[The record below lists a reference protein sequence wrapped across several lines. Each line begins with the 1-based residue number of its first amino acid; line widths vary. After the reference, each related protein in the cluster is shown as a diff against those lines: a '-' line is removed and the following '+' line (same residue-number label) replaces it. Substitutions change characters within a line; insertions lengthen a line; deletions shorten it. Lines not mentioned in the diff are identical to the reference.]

1 MRCDSLIFDLDGT
14 ISDPSVGISRSI
26 NYALLHH
33 GFQACSREQISNLIG
48 LPLDQMY
55 HRLATDVDERQIPS
69 MVDKYRERYLEIGF
83 SENVLYDG
91 MREVIDELHELRSCN
106 LGICTSKRNDVA
118 EKVLQMFDLTDN
130 FGFVSGGDI
139 GISKSQQIA
148 ALLASSA
155 ITGRSMM
162 IGDRSVDILAA
173 HSNGLQSTGVLWGYG
188 SRCELEEANAGH
200 LSDAPAE
207 LLEYLNSQAI

>member
-1 MRCDSLIFDLDGT
+1 
-14 ISDPSVGISRSI
+14 
-26 NYALLHH
+26 
-33 GFQACSREQISNLIG
+33 
-48 LPLDQMY
+48 
-55 HRLATDVDERQIPS
+55 
-69 MVDKYRERYLEIGF
+69 
-83 SENVLYDG
+83 
-91 MREVIDELHELRSCN
+91 
-106 LGICTSKRNDVA
+106 
-118 EKVLQMFDLTDN
+118 MFDLTDY

-188 SRCELEEANAGH
+188 SRCELEQASAGH
-200 LSDAPAE
+200 LSDTPAE
-207 LLEYLNSQAI
+207 LLEYLNTQAI

>member
-1 MRCDSLIFDLDGT
+1 MRCDNLIFDLDGT

-33 GFQACSREQISNLIG
+33 GFQACSREQISSLIG

>member
-1 MRCDSLIFDLDGT
+1 MRCDNLIFDLDGT

>member
-1 MRCDSLIFDLDGT
+1 
-14 ISDPSVGISRSI
+14 
-26 NYALLHH
+26 
-33 GFQACSREQISNLIG
+33 
-48 LPLDQMY
+48 MY
-55 HRLATDVDERQIPS
+55 YRLATDVDERQISS

-106 LGICTSKRNDVA
+106 LGICTSKRSDVA
-118 EKVLQMFDLTDN
+118 EKVLQMFDLAN
-130 FGFVSGGDI
+130 YFGFVSGGDI

-207 LLEYLNSQAI
+207 LLGYLNSQAI

>member
-1 MRCDSLIFDLDGT
+1 MRYDSLIFDLDGT

-33 GFQACSREQISNLIG
+33 GFEVCSREQISSLIG
-48 LPLDQMY
+48 LPLDHMY
-55 HRLATDVDERQIPS
+55 YRLAADIDERQIPS

-83 SENVLYDG
+83 SENVMYDG
-91 MREVIDELHELRSCN
+91 MREVIDELYQLQSCN
-106 LGICTSKRNDVA
+106 LGICTSKRNDIA
-118 EKVLQMFDLTDN
+118 EKILQMFELTEC
-130 FGFVSGGDI
+130 FRFVSGGEI

-148 ALLASSA
+148 VLLESSE
-155 ITGRSMM
+155 ISDRSMM

-188 SRCELEEANAGH
+188 SRCELKEVRAGH

-207 LLEYLNSQAI
+207 LLEYLNTQAI

>member
-33 GFQACSREQISNLIG
+33 GFQACSREQISSLIG

-55 HRLATDVDERQIPS
+55 YRLATDVDERQIPS

-118 EKVLQMFDLTDN
+118 KKVLQMFDLTDY

-139 GISKSQQIA
+139 GISKSQQIS

-162 IGDRSVDILAA
+162 IGDRSVDVLAA
-173 HSNGLQSTGVLWGYG
+173 HSNGLQSTGG
-188 SRCELEEANAGH
+188 SGVMAVAANLKRPVPGTFLMH
-200 LSDAPAE
+200 P
-207 LLEYLNSQAI
+207 LNFWST

>member
-14 ISDPSVGISRSI
+14 ISDPSMGISRSI

-33 GFQACSREQISNLIG
+33 GFQECSREQISSLIG

-55 HRLATDVDERQIPS
+55 YRLATDVDDRQIPS

-83 SENVLYDG
+83 SENILYDG
-91 MREVIDELHELRSCN
+91 MREVSDELHELRSCN

-118 EKVLQMFDLTDN
+118 GKVLQMFDLTDY

-148 ALLASSA
+148 ALLASSV
-155 ITGRSMM
+155 ITGHSMM

-173 HSNGLQSTGVLWGYG
+173 HSNGLQSKGVLWGYG
-188 SRCELEEANAGH
+188 SRCELEQASAGH

-207 LLEYLNSQAI
+207 LLEYLNTQAI

>member
-33 GFQACSREQISNLIG
+33 GFQACSREQISSLIG

-118 EKVLQMFDLTDN
+118 EKVLQMFDLTDY

-148 ALLASSA
+148 SLLASSA

-188 SRCELEEANAGH
+188 SRCELEEAGAGH

-207 LLEYLNSQAI
+207 LLEYLNSQAS